1 MITTTTTTTTWWFFT
16 PHTLWSPIGFTF
28 HDGRCLKTNTA
39 ESSYDDVQRQSDRF
53 LSRFISTRTCSTFY
67 NCTST
72 APLCHMVS
80 RRMNLNGIS
89 YMIANRCDDDAIYLF
104 GSTHTLFGSTHIM
117 VGATLFYPT
126 TIYDSHYLIVV
137 RHNLGKID

>member
-1 MITTTTTTTTWWFFT
+1 MMVAASRQIRRKVATTTFNDKV
-16 PHTLWSPIGFTF
+16 IGFYRDSKHTYV
-28 HDGRCLKTNTA
+28 LN
-39 ESSYDDVQRQSDRF
+39 F
-53 LSRFISTRTCSTFY
+53 LQLYGTIIICRTSMEWQQ
-67 NCTST
+67 
-72 APLCHMVS
+72 AA

-104 GSTHTLFGSTHIM
+104 GSTHTLFGSTHII

-137 RHNLGKID
+137 RHNLGKIDYVLKWDFILFIGTKKFQILHLY